1 MIKTWI
7 SLQFFLCEFTFPTFS
22 GDFPNLVYPEL
33 SRLSMY
39 DMFTYIWLTCM
50 EHIIIFATD
59 WSSYGV
65 GVCCF
70 LGVYDQTSK
79 TITSVH
85 PPDAGWPCGSSIKF
99 GGIHWSNHDRW
110 PLKKESK
117 GVVSKMCLFTPD
129 FWGKWSNSTVAY
141 FFNGFSTTNR

>member
-7 SLQFFLCEFTFPTFS
+7 SLQFFCVNSPSPHFPVIFQILFIQTVNVWYVYLHLA
-22 GDFPNLVYPEL
+22 NLYG
-33 SRLSMY
+33 
-39 DMFTYIWLTCM
+39 TYIILFT
-50 EHIIIFATD
+50 ID